1 MTLHQIV
8 GREPSRTG
16 DKETHAKLNI
26 RNPSIEETRTN
37 EYRNKKSF
45 NGLGVIENQGYGIG
59 LW

>member
-1 MTLHQIV
+1 M
-8 GREPSRTG
+8 G

-59 LW
+59 L